1 MSVSIEYSTKEIN
14 EIVFQNVLKM
24 LVRRN
29 VLDDYEEIYKKHLD
43 DFVSKSVVSF
53 VLKDKTYSINLYG
66 GKISSISQNSQLD
79 EYLKNNNNNVHKIL
93 ILKELSKKVAN
104 QIMEYSNAEFF
115 FEHEMMED
123 IPSKNFIPEHI
134 LLTPDDKKVLLE
146 TFKEIELAKITDKDM
161 MSRYFRAVP
170 GDIFKIIRPSNS
182 AGKNIFYRRV
192 VCGSLNQIFNS

>member
-24 LVRRN
+24 LVRRK
-29 VLDDYEEIYKKHLD
+29 VLDDYEEIYKKHLE
-43 DFVSKSVVSF
+43 DFVSKSVVNF
-53 VLKDKTYSINLYG
+53 TLKDKTYSVNLYG

-79 EYLKNNNNNVHKIL
+79 EYLRNNNNHHKIL

-104 QIMEYSNAEFF
+104 QILEYNNAEFF

-170 GDIFKIIRPSNS
+170 GDIFKIVRPSNS

-192 VCGSLNQIFNS
+192 VYSSINQIFNT